1 MQFWKKVADIDRRW
15 IYLMVAIAVVFPMVV
30 VMQFPVELTPEARQL
45 FEAIDSLPDSSV
57 VMLTFD
63 YYPSAMAET
72 RPMSIAAL
80 RHMFSKNMK
89 VVTLSNIPLGGPTI
103 AEDVTRE
110 IAGEYGKVYG
120 VDFVNL
126 GYRANYVAVM
136 HGLASSIESIF
147 KADFTGHNLR
157 DLPMMDKIKNY
168 KDIKFIFVVA
178 DNATIDYWISIVNAQ
193 YGVPVGGGVTAVV
206 APKMY
211 AFVEA
216 KQLTGLLGGM
226 KGAAEYEKMVKL
238 AGSAT
243 RGMDSQSLVHL
254 LIIFFVIVGNV
265 AYFATRGKDKKGVSN
280 G

>member
-1 MQFWKKVADIDRRW
+1 MSFWEKIAIIDRRW
-15 IYLMVAIAVVFPMVV
+15 IYLLVAVATFFPMVV
-30 VMQFPVELTPEARQL
+30 VMEFPVELTPEAVQL
-45 FEAIDSLPDSSV
+45 YDAIDNLPDSSV

-80 RHMFSKNMK
+80 RHMFSKDMK
-89 VVTLSNIPLGGPTI
+89 VVTVSNIPLGGPTI
-103 AEDVTRE
+103 AEDVTRS
-110 IAGEYGKVYG
+110 IAKEYGKEYG

-147 KADFTGHNLR
+147 KADFTGTPLKE
-157 DLPMMDKIKNY
+157 LPLMQGVKNY
-168 KDIKFIFVVA
+168 DDIKFIYVVA

-193 YGVPVGGGVTAVV
+193 YEIPVGGGVTAVV

-211 AFVEA
+211 AFIEA

-226 KGAAEYEKMVKL
+226 KGAAEYERL
-238 AGSAT
+238 IGITGSAT
-243 RGMDSQSLVHL
+243 RGMASQSLVHF
-254 LIIFFVIVGNV
+254 LIIFLVIIGNV
-265 AYFATRGKDKKGVSN
+265 AFFATRNKEKDRK
-280 G
+280 

>member
-1 MQFWKKVADIDRRW
+1 MKFWDRVANIDRRW
-15 IYLMVAIAVVFPMVV
+15 IYLMVAAAVFFPMIV
-30 VMQFPVELTPEARQL
+30 VMKFPVELTPETRQL
-45 FEAIDSLPDSSV
+45 FNAIDSLPDSSV

-72 RPMSIAAL
+72 RPMSEAAL

-103 AEDVTRE
+103 AESVTRA
-110 IAGEYGKVYG
+110 IAKEYGKVYG
-120 VDFVNL
+120 VDYVNL

-147 KADFTGHNLR
+147 KSDFTGTSLK
-157 DLPMMDKIKNY
+157 DLPLMDHVKNY
-168 KDIKFIFVVA
+168 RDIKFIFVVA

-216 KQLTGLLGGM
+216 RQLTGLLGGM
-226 KGAAEYEKMVKL
+226 KGAAEYEKMVKI

-254 LIIFFVIVGNV
+254 LIIFFVIVGNIS
-265 AYFATRGKDKKGVSN
+265 FFITRRKDKGSA
-280 G
+280 